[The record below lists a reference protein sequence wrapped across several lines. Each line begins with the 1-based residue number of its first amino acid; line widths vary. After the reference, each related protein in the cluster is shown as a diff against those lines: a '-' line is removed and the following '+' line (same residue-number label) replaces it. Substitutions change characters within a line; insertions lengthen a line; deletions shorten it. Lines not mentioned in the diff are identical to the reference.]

1 MSTRFLSDDWYR
13 VAGLRPR
20 LLAQVSITRQ
30 RFRGKAWYVLL
41 DQASGAFASLH
52 AGNLRADRR
61 HGRHAHG
68 R

>member
-20 LLAQVSITRQ
+20 LLPQIAISRQ
-30 RFRGKAWYVLL
+30 RFRGKPWYVLL
-41 DQASGAFASLH
+41 DRASGARTVS
-52 AGNLRADRR
+52 RR
-61 HGRHAHG
+61 RPT